1 MCLILSHSAG
11 FLFERIFYMTP
22 STSLTVTEI
31 FYSIQGESLCTGL
44 PCVFIRLTG
53 CNLRCSYCDT
63 RYAYDGGQNMPIVR
77 ILAQIA
83 SYRCM
88 LVAITGG
95 EPLLQGCTPL
105 LIDTLLENGYT
116 VLLETN
122 GSFDIRRVNTRCIRI
137 VDIKCPSSG
146 ESHQNDWGNLNRL
159 TPQDQVK
166 FVIGNRNDFEF
177 AKEIVPRIS
186 RIPCGNILF
195 SNAAGQ
201 LTPDVLA
208 EWILEDQLTVRLQI
222 QLHKILW
229 PDIERGV

>member
-1 MCLILSHSAG
+1 
-11 FLFERIFYMTP
+11 MT
-22 STSLTVTEI
+22 SQNASLTVNEI
-31 FYSIQGESLCTGL
+31 FYSIQGESLFTGL

-63 RYAYDGGQNMPIVR
+63 RYAYDGGQKMR
-77 ILAQIA
+77 ISQVLSQIA
-83 SYRCM
+83 SYDCR

-95 EPLLQGCTPL
+95 EPLLQAYTPF
-105 LIDTLLENGYT
+105 LIDTLLTSGYT

-122 GSFDIRRVNTRCIRI
+122 GSFDIRRVDARCCRI
-137 VDIKCPSSG
+137 LDIKCPSSG
-146 ESHQNDWGNLNRL
+146 ESHRNDWGNLNRL

-166 FVIGNRNDFEF
+166 FVIGNRTDFEF

-186 RIPCGNILF
+186 RIPGGNILF
-195 SNAAGQ
+195 SSAAGQ

-208 EWILEDQLTVRLQI
+208 GWILEDQLTVRLQT